1 MKGWTCPNC
10 GAGVAPWKSMCPRC
24 PVKAVPVPLVPVLPP
39 QVPYTPPYIPFVPPS
54 PAPEHPDITPGMPG
68 PWIKIT
74 C

>member
-10 GAGVAPWKSMCPRC
+10 GAGVAPWVSMCPRC
-24 PVKAVPVPLVPVLPP
+24 PAKVVPRVPAPPP
-39 QVPYTPPYIPFVPPS
+39 QVPYIPFVPPPS
-54 PAPEHPDITPGMPG
+54 PPDFPAPGHPDTSPGLPA